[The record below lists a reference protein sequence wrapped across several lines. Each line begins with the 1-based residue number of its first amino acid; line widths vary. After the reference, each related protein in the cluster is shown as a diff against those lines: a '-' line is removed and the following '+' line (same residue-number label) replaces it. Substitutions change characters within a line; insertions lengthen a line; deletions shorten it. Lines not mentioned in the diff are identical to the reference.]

1 MKRKVI
7 QRPPSARQKMINLM
21 YIVLLAM
28 LAMNVSSDVLNGFKI
43 VEESLSNSTSNATL
57 QNDKAYREFAAAD
70 SINHEKVGEWYSK
83 ALYVK
88 QISDSLFNYADELKT
103 LIAIQADG
111 KDADVNNIHNREDLE
126 AATQV
131 MLHPSRG
138 QGGKLYDA
146 INSYRDKILEM
157 VTDPTQR
164 EIISNNFSTEVPL
177 KVGALGKNWQEYNY
191 ENMPVAAAI
200 TLLTKLQNDVRYAEG
215 EVLYLSIIFED
226 GSNNIEPKQDEDL
239 LIYEKDGKIYRID
252 IYNLKKYVK
261 IRIQGLITLPN
272 YELIAILNGY
282 LGKYDIMLMSKSDSG
297 FSIIKNDK
305 GYFVK
310 VKKDTLV
317 ADGSFIKSDRLATYH
332 DLDINE
338 KEEEIKL
345 SNDEVNED
353 DVDKDFF
360 QMEER
365 EL

>member
-1 MKRKVI
+1 MVKKYG
-7 QRPPSARQKMINLM
+7 L
-21 YIVLLAM
+21 
-28 LAMNVSSDVLNGFKI
+28 
-43 VEESLSNSTSNATL
+43 
-57 QNDKAYREFAAAD
+57 
-70 SINHEKVGEWYSK
+70 INHFEK
-83 ALYVK
+83 
-88 QISDSLFNYADELKT
+88 IYA
-103 LIAIQADG
+103 
-111 KDADVNNIHNREDLE
+111 
-126 AATQV
+126 
-131 MLHPSRG
+131 
-138 QGGKLYDA
+138 
-146 INSYRDKILEM
+146 
-157 VTDPTQR
+157 
-164 EIISNNFSTEVPL
+164 
-177 KVGALGKNWQEYNY
+177 
-191 ENMPVAAAI
+191 
-200 TLLTKLQNDVRYAEG
+200 
-215 EVLYLSIIFED
+215 YLSIIFED

-365 EL
+365 ELWTK